1 MASKYDLLLKGGE
14 VVDPSQHLRGVRD
27 VAFNG
32 GKVAAVEAGIPGEE
46 ARETVDVSGKLVTPG
61 LIDIH
66 GHYFEHIVPFSIAA
80 DEVCLPNGVTTTLD
94 AGSSGWTH
102 FDGFR
107 EYIVKR
113 EKTRMLA
120 LVNLSALGMLHEQRH
135 GGFGPT
141 VVISGGPKTLLPS
154 ESAGELMDLRFAQVE
169 EAVQCIKDNPN
180 IALGVKIRLDINISG
195 GDNIKEALR
204 RARQVAEMTDSFI
217 MVHVARIPVP
227 LARVFEDLRPGDIV
241 THIFHSAENNIL
253 DEKGR
258 VRSEVKE
265 AKSKGIVFD
274 IGAGYFGKHISRAAI
289 EQGVLPSTISTD
301 ITKKSF
307 YEKLN
312 PGEDAWVYT
321 IPEVMTPYMAMG
333 MSLEEVVAATT
344 CNAAEA
350 IGLAGTLGTLRV
362 GAEGDAAVLG
372 LEQGDFETIDTDG
385 VPIQCDQRITAAM
398 TVKGG
403 RVWRPD
409 KT

>member
-1 MASKYDLLLKGGE
+1 MAPKYDLLLKGGE
-14 VVDPSQHLRGVRD
+14 VIDPSQHLRGVRD
-27 VAFNG
+27 VAFKG

-80 DEVCLPNGVTTTLD
+80 DQVCLPNGVTTTLD

-113 EKTRMLA
+113 EKTRLLA

-141 VVISGGPKTLLPS
+141 VVISGGPKTLLPA

-227 LARVFEDLRPGDIV
+227 LAQVFDELRPGDIV

-253 DEKGR
+253 DENGR

-274 IGAGYFGKHISRAAI
+274 IGAGYFAKDISRPAI
-289 EQGVLPSTISTD
+289 EQGILPSTISTD
-301 ITKKSF
+301 ITKQSF

-312 PGEDAWVYT
+312 PGTDALVYT
-321 IPEVMTPYMAMG
+321 LPEVMTPYMAMG
-333 MSLEEVVAATT
+333 MSLEEVIAATT
-344 CNAAEA
+344 CNAAA
-350 IGLAGTLGTLRV
+350 AMGLSDTLGTLRV
-362 GAEGDAAVLG
+362 GVEGDAAVLD
-372 LEQGDFETIDTDG
+372 LERGDFMTKDTDG
-385 VPIQCDQRITAAM
+385 VPIHCDQRITAAM

-403 RVWRPD
+403 RVWSPD
-409 KT
+409 ET